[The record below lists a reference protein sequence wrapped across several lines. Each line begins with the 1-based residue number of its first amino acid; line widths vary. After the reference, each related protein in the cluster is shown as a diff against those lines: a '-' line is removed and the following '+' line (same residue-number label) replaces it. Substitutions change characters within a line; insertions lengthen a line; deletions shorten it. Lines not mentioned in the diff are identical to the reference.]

1 MDNIAAS
8 KDQYSWT
15 VLGAPFAGYTILYN
29 SSGKPYMLY
38 IVLGASESE
47 TLKPSVNQWAD
58 MDKMAFFFPIYW
70 IICLFYP
77 IKPFPVLADIH

>member
-1 MDNIAAS
+1 
-8 KDQYSWT
+8 
-15 VLGAPFAGYTILYN
+15 
-29 SSGKPYMLY
+29 MLY